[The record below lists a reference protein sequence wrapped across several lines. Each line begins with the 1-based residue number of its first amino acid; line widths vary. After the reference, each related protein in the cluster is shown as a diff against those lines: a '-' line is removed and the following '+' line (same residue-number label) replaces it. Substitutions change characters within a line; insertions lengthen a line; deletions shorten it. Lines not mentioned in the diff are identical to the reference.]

1 MGASVR
7 LVSEIMFPGSG
18 TEEDPY
24 LISSEAAWNYL
35 ADQVSAGNTY
45 SGKYFRQ
52 TEDISV
58 STMVGATSSHKFSG
72 TYDGDGHTLTVNYN
86 STAQYA
92 APFSYADGA
101 TFKNLHIAGSIT
113 SSAKYVASFVGY
125 SYGSNTFLNCRS
137 SVAITSSITG
147 DGTHGGFVGILEGD
161 NVSDYTVTFEGCVFN
176 GKLLGSNTTNCGG
189 FVGWSQTHRKIRIN
203 LSNCLYAP
211 QEVTISIS
219 GCQTFS
225 RGQVLSDIFSTNT
238 NNYYIESL
246 GGTQGKQACSI
257 SAGDD
262 VTINNLGDG
271 TEYNVSGITAYAH
284 GIKYGGTFYA
294 GNGDEVS
301 LNLSHDDKSG
311 YTFNRYTASS
321 GSLANPTSNSPT
333 LTMPDA
339 NVTINAEWTPYVASI
354 TSGETVTNYTV
365 FSDAVSNWVNNS
377 TLKLLADVSLDSR
390 IEINNIRTVD
400 LNGYGIRMTGS
411 DCFFRVLSGGD
422 LTMIDSR
429 PTGSTHKFN
438 VSSYMAVLADE
449 GAHSF
454 QGGYLYGAPGYYS
467 ENGYRRGGAVHIED
481 NGKFTMLGGTII
493 GNHACFGGGVAAHSG
508 TFVMEGGAIIY
519 NKATDCSYHG
529 GGGIWVEGGPGGK
542 LTLGGTAL
550 VEHNYTSGYSGSQ
563 VFVAGG
569 NAAIDAMTISGGSPR
584 VINSASTSNV
594 CPSNRIAITGELTTG
609 ANLSFLLDPGVFTT
623 GYSTYNN
630 VHPST
635 YFSSENAG
643 YIIKLTTTGEVS
655 MATPASLT
663 VAPTAITGLV
673 YSGAAQALV
682 NAGTASGG
690 TMMYSTDNST
700 WSASIPTATAAGEY
714 TVYYMVEGDDNH
726 TDYIPSPNTVAIT
739 INPGSVELT
748 DGNGVTALSP
758 FAGKQCEVTYSR
770 SFTKDKASTV
780 CMPFAYTKKEG
791 DGSFYAFT
799 GIEKKNGKYEAT
811 MTEPGTTTL
820 TANTPYLY
828 MPSATGDVD
837 FSGTYTIPADLT
849 AGSTTSGDWT
859 FLGTYE
865 TVSWTE
871 APTGIYGF
879 SAQNVSEQGISQ
891 GEFVKVGEYVRIKP
905 MRAYLEY
912 SGSTAL
918 AKANGMSA
926 TAAASNE
933 TLPETISVRLISAE
947 GVVTAIGT
955 INTKTGEVTTDGWYT
970 LDGKPLPGK
979 PTKPGIYVNNGNKV
993 VIK

>member
-1 MGASVR
+1 
-7 LVSEIMFPGSG
+7 
-18 TEEDPY
+18 
-24 LISSEAAWNYL
+24 
-35 ADQVSAGNTY
+35 
-45 SGKYFRQ
+45 
-52 TEDISV
+52 
-58 STMVGATSSHKFSG
+58 MVGATSSHKFSG

-311 YTFNRYTASS
+311 YTFNQYTVTGG
-321 GSLANPTSNSPT
+321 GSLANPTTSTPT
-333 LTMPDA
+333 LNMTDA
-339 NVTINAEWTPYVASI
+339 NQIINATWTKN
-354 TSGETVTNYTV
+354 EVT
-365 FSDAVSNWVNNS
+365 
-377 TLKLLADVSLDSR
+377 
-390 IEINNIRTVD
+390 
-400 LNGYGIRMTGS
+400 
-411 DCFFRVLSGGD
+411 
-422 LTMIDSR
+422 
-429 PTGSTHKFN
+429 
-438 VSSYMAVLADE
+438 
-449 GAHSF
+449 
-454 QGGYLYGAPGYYS
+454 
-467 ENGYRRGGAVHIED
+467 
-481 NGKFTMLGGTII
+481 
-493 GNHACFGGGVAAHSG
+493 
-508 TFVMEGGAIIY
+508 
-519 NKATDCSYHG
+519 
-529 GGGIWVEGGPGGK
+529 
-542 LTLGGTAL
+542 
-550 VEHNYTSGYSGSQ
+550 
-563 VFVAGG
+563 
-569 NAAIDAMTISGGSPR
+569 
-584 VINSASTSNV
+584 
-594 CPSNRIAITGELTTG
+594 
-609 ANLSFLLDPGVFTT
+609 
-623 GYSTYNN
+623 
-630 VHPST
+630 
-635 YFSSENAG
+635 
-643 YIIKLTTTGEVS
+643 
-655 MATPASLT
+655 
-663 VAPTAITGLV
+663 
-673 YSGAAQALV
+673 
-682 NAGTASGG
+682 
-690 TMMYSTDNST
+690 
-700 WSASIPTATAAGEY
+700 
-714 TVYYMVEGDDNH
+714 
-726 TDYIPSPNTVAIT
+726 
-739 INPGSVELT
+739 LT
-748 DGNGVTALSP
+748 DGEGVTALSTY
-758 FAGKQCEVTYSR
+758 GGLQCEVTYLR
-770 SFTKDKASTV
+770 SFTKDKPSTV
-780 CMPFAYTKKEG
+780 CLPFAYTKKVG

-799 GIEKKNGKYEAT
+799 GIEKEGGNYVAT

-828 MPSATGDVD
+828 LPSETGDVD
-837 FSGTYTIPADLT
+837 FSGTYTIPAELT

-891 GEFVKVGEYVRIKP
+891 GEFVKVGAYVRVKP
-905 MRAYLEY
+905 MRCYLMY
-912 SGSTAL
+912 D
-918 AKANGMSA
+918 NGNSNYAGARSMNR
-926 TAAASNE
+926 AAVEE
-933 TLPETISVRLISAE
+933 TLPETISVRLVSAN
-947 GVVTAIGT
+947 GNVTAIGT
-955 INTKTGEVTTDGWYT
+955 LHTKTGEVQLDGWYT
-970 LDGKPLPGK
+970 LDGTRLTGQ
-979 PTKPGIYVNNGNKV
+979 PTRKGIYVNNGRKI